1 MKHSKFI
8 NYILFVVFLF
18 SSTILFAQSDYEMVQ
33 SFKERN
39 INLAN
44 SIKLA
49 KSLEELDSLKIEIDN
64 FKRDFSAKKFLL
76 DQSLYPENFLST
88 IDNLVASL
96 ELRRDDFTE
105 IDVLKTEV
113 TALKSEV
120 DLSHFQ
126 QFREQ

>member
-1 MKHSKFI
+1 MIHSKFI

-76 DQSLYPENFLST
+76 DQSLYPENFYLPSIT
-88 IDNLVASL
+88 LLHLLNYEGMILQKL
-96 ELRRDDFTE
+96 MF
-105 IDVLKTEV
+105 
-113 TALKSEV
+113 
-120 DLSHFQ
+120 
-126 QFREQ
+126 